1 MKKINVDVYSQEVL
15 VFDGFKKLEK
25 WIKKNPIS
33 QEEQEQLDS
42 LMSYSSGFAGICST
56 LNGENYWFIVLK
68 EKDLITLTHECLH
81 IAYMMLDAIGVE
93 HDVENHEALCYLHHY
108 IFGEAGK
115 LLGMIDK

>member
-1 MKKINVDVYSQEVL
+1 MKKINVDVYGQEIL
-15 VFDGFKKLEK
+15 VFSSFKKLEN
-25 WIKKNPIS
+25 WIKKNPVS
-33 QEEQEQLDS
+33 EEEMNQLNQ
-42 LMSYSSGFAGICST
+42 LMGHAHGFAGICRT
-56 LNGENYWFIVLK
+56 LDDQDHWFIVLK

-115 LLGMIDK
+115 ILGMIEK